1 MLEPQQ
7 QFYMQRLLAW
17 NGHHRQDALEQLAD
31 CYETVL
37 FPMLLKRLSDYVPI
51 NREMSA
57 QHLVRWSERTD
68 FSDLCVQYFEDVV
81 AIQKRIR
88 IVDAVEDLLL
98 RKTSENLIAIEN
110 VFLKQQG
117 KRPRLFLDYIQRY
130 AWLDQIALLA
140 WCERAKDQRVRGYWL
155 NHLIAMD
162 DVEAL
167 KTALYSTPYRNIK
180 MKLLPIL
187 YEKNAFSVQEYL
199 LFLQQSSLSIMD
211 FAIFALKKQNFD
223 FVQYFNQQPFAH
235 LTVQHQRLR
244 LYQWVL
250 LQFAQD
256 AFICMLRQI
265 SQQHLQFS
273 VLTFAR
279 NQGYLSSVDYL
290 YHYVD
295 LGGQLT
301 VETLR
306 AFHQKERNKLS
317 PDDLSVICRTLC
329 TTFTFSE
336 LMLFAQDYT
345 YWDQFLWL
353 LHHQKAIQT
362 AEEHTY
368 FLEQFCLLIREGQYQ
383 YYPPAWQQEAKQQLL
398 AYLTQQFV
406 YLEQQGVV
414 KEANH
419 LRLILQ
425 K

>member
-1 MLEPQQ
+1 
-7 QFYMQRLLAW
+7 
-17 NGHHRQDALEQLAD
+17 
-31 CYETVL
+31 
-37 FPMLLKRLSDYVPI
+37 
-51 NREMSA
+51 
-57 QHLVRWSERTD
+57 
-68 FSDLCVQYFEDVV
+68 
-81 AIQKRIR
+81 
-88 IVDAVEDLLL
+88 
-98 RKTSENLIAIEN
+98 
-110 VFLKQQG
+110 
-117 KRPRLFLDYIQRY
+117 
-130 AWLDQIALLA
+130 
-140 WCERAKDQRVRGYWL
+140 
-155 NHLIAMD
+155 
-162 DVEAL
+162 
-167 KTALYSTPYRNIK
+167 
-180 MKLLPIL
+180 
-187 YEKNAFSVQEYL
+187 
-199 LFLQQSSLSIMD
+199 MD

-290 YHYVD
+290 HHYVD

-317 PDDLSVICRTLC
+317 PDDLSMICRTLC

-353 LHHQKAIQT
+353 LHHQKTIQT

>member
-1 MLEPQQ
+1 MLEAQQ

-98 RKTSENLIAIEN
+98 RKTSENLLAIEN

-187 YEKNAFSVQEYL
+187 YEKQTSSVQDYL
-199 LFLQQSSLSIMD
+199 LF
-211 FAIFALKKQNFD
+211 F
-223 FVQYFNQQPFAH
+223 
-235 LTVQHQRLR
+235 QR
-244 LYQWVL
+244 
-250 LQFAQD
+250 
-256 AFICMLRQI
+256 
-265 SQQHLQFS
+265 
-273 VLTFAR
+273 T
-279 NQGYLSSVDYL
+279 YL
-290 YHYVD
+290 
-295 LGGQLT
+295 
-301 VETLR
+301 
-306 AFHQKERNKLS
+306 
-317 PDDLSVICRTLC
+317 
-329 TTFTFSE
+329 
-336 LMLFAQDYT
+336 
-345 YWDQFLWL
+345 
-353 LHHQKAIQT
+353 
-362 AEEHTY
+362 
-368 FLEQFCLLIREGQYQ
+368 
-383 YYPPAWQQEAKQQLL
+383 
-398 AYLTQQFV
+398 
-406 YLEQQGVV
+406 
-414 KEANH
+414 
-419 LRLILQ
+419 
-425 K
+425 

>member
-7 QFYMQRLLAW
+7 QFYMERLLAW

-98 RKTSENLIAIEN
+98 RKTGENLIAIEN

-199 LFLQQSSLSIMD
+199 LFLQQPSLSIMD

-290 YHYVD
+290 HHYVD

-317 PDDLSVICRTLC
+317 PDDLSMICRTLC

-353 LHHQKAIQT
+353 LHHQKTIQT